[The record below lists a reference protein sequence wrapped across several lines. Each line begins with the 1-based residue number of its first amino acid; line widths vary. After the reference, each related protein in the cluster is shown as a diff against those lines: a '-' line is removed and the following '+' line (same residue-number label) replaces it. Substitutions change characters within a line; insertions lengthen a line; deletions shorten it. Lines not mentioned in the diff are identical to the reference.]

1 MLPVNPAFPGK
12 WYARV
17 NMKCSG
23 FWSNLRILQAHS
35 TPPRVPK
42 AAAPQHPN
50 TPTSQ
55 HPNIPTPQH
64 PKHSNLPTPPRG
76 PSAATSQ
83 HPNIPTPQ
91 HPKHPNLPTPPR
103 GPSAAAPLHPNAA
116 TPQHSSMPGYSF
128 TNSTRRFLARPS
140 SVELSA
146 TGLFWPRPLA
156 LNRLPSMP
164 ISTRRATT
172 A

>member
-35 TPPRVPK
+35 TPPRGPK
-42 AAAPQHPN
+42 AAAPLHPSAATSLRRKTPTPERRNIPTLQNPYTRAPQHPN

-55 HPNIPTPQH
+55 HPNIP
-64 PKHSNLPTPPRG
+64 
-76 PSAATSQ
+76 
-83 HPNIPTPQ
+83 
-91 HPKHPNLPTPPR
+91 
-103 GPSAAAPLHPNAA
+103 

>member
-42 AAAPQHPN
+42 AAAPLH
-50 TPTSQ
+50 
-55 HPNIPTPQH
+55 
-64 PKHSNLPTPPRG
+64 

-91 HPKHPNLPTPPR
+91 HPKHSNLPTPPR

>member
-35 TPPRVPK
+35 TPPRGPK
-42 AAAPQHPN
+42 AAAPLHPSAATSLRRS
-50 TPTSQ
+50 TPT
-55 HPNIPTPQH
+55 PERRNIPTPQH
-64 PKHSNLPTPPRG
+64 PKHS
-76 PSAATSQ
+76 
-83 HPNIPTPQ
+83 
-91 HPKHPNLPTPPR
+91 NLPTPPR

>member
-55 HPNIPTPQH
+55 TLQPPNTAQRSERRSTPTP
-64 PKHSNLPTPPRG
+64 KRRNAPT
-76 PSAATSQ
+76 
-83 HPNIPTPQ
+83 
-91 HPKHPNLPTPPR
+91 L
-103 GPSAAAPLHPNAA
+103 LD
-116 TPQHSSMPGYSF
+116 
-128 TNSTRRFLARPS
+128 AR
-140 SVELSA
+140 L
-146 TGLFWPRPLA
+146 
-156 LNRLPSMP
+156 
-164 ISTRRATT
+164 
-172 A
+172 

>member
-55 HPNIPTPQH
+55 HPNIPNTPTSQHRPEVRAPQH
-64 PKHSNLPTPPRG
+64 PNTP
-76 PSAATSQ
+76 TSQ
-83 HPNIPTPQ
+83 HPNIP
-91 HPKHPNLPTPPR
+91 
-103 GPSAAAPLHPNAA
+103 

>member
-55 HPNIPTPQH
+55 HPNIPTP
-64 PKHSNLPTPPRG
+64 PRG
-76 PSAATSQ
+76 PSAATSLRRSTPTPERRNIPTPQNPYTRAPQHPNTPTSQ
-83 HPNIPTPQ
+83 HPNIP
-91 HPKHPNLPTPPR
+91 
-103 GPSAAAPLHPNAA
+103 

>member
-35 TPPRVPK
+35 TPPR
-42 AAAPQHPN
+42 
-50 TPTSQ
+50 
-55 HPNIPTPQH
+55 
-64 PKHSNLPTPPRG
+64 G
-76 PSAATSQ
+76 PSAATSLRRST
-83 HPNIPTPQ
+83 PTPQ
-91 HPKHPNLPTPPR
+91 HPNLPTPPR

>member
-35 TPPRVPK
+35 TPPRGPS
-42 AAAPQHPN
+42 AATSLRRSTPTPERRNIPTPQNPYTRAPQHPN
-50 TPTSQ
+50 TPT
-55 HPNIPTPQH
+55 PQH
-64 PKHSNLPTPPRG
+64 PKHS
-76 PSAATSQ
+76 
-83 HPNIPTPQ
+83 
-91 HPKHPNLPTPPR
+91 NLPTPPR

>member
-1 MLPVNPAFPGK
+1 MF
-12 WYARV
+12 
-17 NMKCSG
+17 
-23 FWSNLRILQAHS
+23 RILVKFTHFAS
-35 TPPRVPK
+35 TF
-42 AAAPQHPN
+42 N
-50 TPTSQ
+50 TAQRSERR
-55 HPNIPTPQH
+55 NIPTPQH
-64 PKHSNLPTPPRG
+64 PYAAAPLH

-91 HPKHPNLPTPPR
+91 HPNTPTSQHRPEVRKPQRPYTRAPQHPKHSNLPTPPR